1 MSSVK
6 TCDRPNIFILYEQN
20 IGLLTPP
27 IADELRQAE
36 QTYPAGWIEEAF
48 REAVSL
54 NKRSWRYIRAI
65 LERWRTQGRGE
76 RYLLNKV
83 GQCSR
88 GFHTSRA

>member
-1 MSSVK
+1 VSSVK

-65 LERWRTQGRGE
+65 LTLKVPQNIEMIRREDSGRF
-76 RYLLNKV
+76 RLSLLIE
-83 GQCSR
+83 
-88 GFHTSRA
+88 

>member
-1 MSSVK
+1 MFSMK
-6 TCDRPNIFILYEQN
+6 TCSRPDIFVLYEQN

-48 REAVSL
+48 REAVAL
-54 NKRSWRYIRAI
+54 NKRSWRYIHAI

-76 RYLLNKV
+76 RKIV
-83 GQCSR
+83 GASACR
-88 GFHTSRA
+88 C